1 MAKASVAR
9 AKAPPPAGKGAG
21 SPPKSP
27 PASTK
32 LDVSRSTKAGAQV
45 SGEVRN
51 SAAEAVA
58 CAHDEHH
65 REAPKPAASALVIE
79 RAAAL
84 FRALGD
90 SARLSLLARLA
101 HGEYCVT
108 ELAEASGEGL
118 STVSQRLRTLRAERL
133 LRRRRVGKHVYYTL
147 ADEHVALLIES
158 ALAHAS
164 E

>member
-1 MAKASVAR
+1 MAKAGHMRSRGEPRVRVR
-9 AKAPPPAGKGAG
+9 APAAPGAETG
-21 SPPKSP
+21 GH
-27 PASTK
+27 A
-32 LDVSRSTKAGAQV
+32 AAEV
-45 SGEVRN
+45 SGDTTT
-51 SAAEAVA
+51 S
-58 CAHDEHH
+58 CAHDPHEP
-65 REAPKPAASALVIE
+65 RVPKLEAPALVIE
-79 RAAAL
+79 QAAAL

-101 HGEYCVT
+101 QGEYCVT
-108 ELAEASGEGL
+108 ELAAATGEGL
-118 STVSQRLRTLRAERL
+118 STISQRLRTLRSERL

>member
-1 MAKASVAR
+1 MAKAPAAR
-9 AKAPPPAGKGAG
+9 AKASPATAKAAERTAA
-21 SPPKSP
+21 PKS
-27 PASTK
+27 AK
-32 LDVSRSTKAGAQV
+32 IEAAAHVHQV
-45 SGEVRN
+45 D
-51 SAAEAVA
+51 AEAA
-58 CAHDEHH
+58 CAHDAHD
-65 REAPKPAASALVIE
+65 REAPRPSASPLVIE

-108 ELAEASGEGL
+108 ELAE
-118 STVSQRLRTLRAERL
+118 RTLRAERL

>member
-1 MAKASVAR
+1 MPKAAGPKAGPTKVGASTFGSR
-9 AKAPPPAGKGAG
+9 ADPRALTPGAG
-21 SPPKSP
+21 P
-27 PASTK
+27 
-32 LDVSRSTKAGAQV
+32 D
-45 SGEVRN
+45 
-51 SAAEAVA
+51 EAVA
-58 CAHDEHH
+58 CAHDDHP
-65 REAPKPAASALVIE
+65 RTVPKPTASGLVIE
-79 RAAAL
+79 QAAAL

-101 HGEYCVT
+101 QGEYCVT
-108 ELAEASGEGL
+108 ELAEVSGEGL

-147 ADEHVALLIES
+147 ADEHVAMLIES

>member
-1 MAKASVAR
+1 MAR
-9 AKAPPPAGKGAG
+9 PGD
-21 SPPKSP
+21 
-27 PASTK
+27 T
-32 LDVSRSTKAGAQV
+32 
-45 SGEVRN
+45 EH
-51 SAAEAVA
+51 VA
-58 CAHDEHH
+58 CSADAHQ
-65 REAPKPAASALVIE
+65 RTLPAPATSDVVIE

-90 SARLSLLARLA
+90 SARLSLLSRLA

-108 ELAEASGEGL
+108 ELAQATGEGL
-118 STVSQRLRTLRAERL
+118 STISQRLRTLRSERL

-147 ADEHVALLIES
+147 ADEHVAMLIES

>member
-1 MAKASVAR
+1 VSAR
-9 AKAPPPAGKGAG
+9 EH
-21 SPPKSP
+21 SI
-27 PASTK
+27 
-32 LDVSRSTKAGAQV
+32 
-45 SGEVRN
+45 
-51 SAAEAVA
+51 EADATAA
-58 CAHDEHH
+58 CAHEPHEP
-65 REAPKPAASALVIE
+65 RVPKLEAEGLVIE
-79 RAAAL
+79 QAAAL

-101 HGEYCVT
+101 QGEYCVT
-108 ELAEASGEGL
+108 ELAAASGEGL
-118 STVSQRLRTLRAERL
+118 STISQRLRTLRSERL